1 MEQTFAKAPTE
12 EEKRAHELTRVPFA
26 PWCSA
31 CIKHIARE
39 DQPQDFC
46 KVKAGGS
53 GALGEEEEDEAQEG
67 VQDESGALWMV
78 VVCSETGSILGLP
91 LKSKNQMNLITHEL
105 LAFTQILGH
114 EEVQYYWDNEQTA
127 RQAVRLLVS
136 SRTAMGVKTSMR
148 TTKLYDSSGN
158 SLSENAV
165 QRARN
170 VAATW
175 MESLTENWASVP
187 QSTLT
192 LVVGLQTCSMDIEA
206 FPSPSRF
213 DKF

>member
-1 MEQTFAKAPTE
+1 M
-12 EEKRAHELTRVPFA
+12 
-26 PWCSA
+26 
-31 CIKHIARE
+31 
-39 DQPQDFC
+39 
-46 KVKAGGS
+46 KAGGS
-53 GALGEEEEDEAQEG
+53 GALGEEEEDEG
-67 VQDESGALWMV
+67 PRRESKTRVGALWMV

-165 QRARN
+165 SACEKCGSN
-170 VAATW
+170 VDGKA
-175 MESLTENWASVP
+175 
-187 QSTLT
+187 
-192 LVVGLQTCSMDIEA
+192 
-206 FPSPSRF
+206 
-213 DKF
+213 